1 VPRTKTRDFL
11 TAAAHPAVRL
21 EIAGFDDG
29 RFCLMAHRDGET
41 FIHANLDGDIKLY
54 PRVEDI
60 LAWLVRHTGRTEAT
74 ISIKNWRPASHR
86 RRG

>member
-1 VPRTKTRDFL
+1 MKTRDFL
-11 TAAAHPAVRL
+11 ATVEHPASRL

-29 RFCLMAHRDGET
+29 RFCLMTHREGET

-60 LAWLVRHTGRTEAT
+60 LAWLSRHTDRTEVT
-74 ISIKNWRPASHR
+74 VSIKNWQPPA
-86 RRG
+86 RRGRR